1 MNQFKEKFWKIL
13 GLVSQQIVQVPECKY
28 QHQD

>member
-1 MNQFKEKFWKIL
+1 MSIMNYWKDFG
-13 GLVSQQIVQVPECKY
+13 GLVSQQIAQVRECKY